1 MIERRSTMLP
11 PPSVP
16 DEEEIYL
23 AELTPLE
30 NLAVCEYAAADDY
43 PTIPAPPPE
52 HY

>member
-1 MIERRSTMLP
+1 MLP
-11 PPSVP
+11 TPSVP

-30 NLAVCEYAAADDY
+30 NLAVFEAVDDF

-52 HY
+52 HF